1 MGQFK
6 RREIYEFQCCNEG
19 RLITKEKN
27 DNNET
32 VCLNQDKYDTNGRV
46 THFFVILSP
55 DEYSNSEKTL
65 YISVLPITSS
75 KQNYTVQAMGVTL
88 SPDDLESGNQF
99 VGDNV
104 LFDRPLRILKKYIVQ
119 KGCQGMISFDSYKKI
134 LAKTTYNFGVMG
146 ILRDEFKKI
155 VT

>member
-19 RLITKEKN
+19 RLITKEQN
-27 DNNET
+27 DKKEI
-32 VCLNQDKYDTNGRV
+32 VCLNQDKCNTDGRF
-46 THFFVILSP
+46 THYFVILSP
-55 DEYSNSEKTL
+55 EDYCNSEKTI

-75 KQNYTVQAMGVTL
+75 KKNYTVQALGVTL

-104 LFDRPLRILKKYIVQ
+104 LFDRPLRVLKRYMVQ
-119 KGCQGMISFDSYKKI
+119 KGCQGMISYDSYKRI
-134 LAKTTYNFGVMG
+134 LAKMTYNFGAIG
-146 ILRDEFKKI
+146 ILRDEFKK
-155 VT
+155 VVV